1 MKEIFE
7 RYNITLNDE
16 QLKKFDKY
24 YRLLVHYNSMF
35 NLTAIIEREEVY
47 KKHFV
52 DSLLGVD
59 NVTMETLIDVG
70 SGGGFPAIPLKI
82 VNPNIKLTLLE
93 ATGKKCEFL
102 KTVVSE
108 LDLKDVTVINGRA
121 EDYAKNPDFR
131 EKFDHASAR
140 AVARL
145 NTLLEYCLP
154 FVKIGGSFI
163 SYKAN
168 AKDEIAECDN
178 ALKILGGSIQKV
190 KEYTLDDANRSII
203 IVKKEKSTPP
213 KYPRGQG
220 KERKN
225 PL

>member
-1 MKEIFE
+1 MEKLFLSYGI
-7 RYNITLNDE
+7 NLNDTQKE
-16 QLKKFDKY
+16 SFEKY
-24 YRLLVHYNSMF
+24 YQLLIHYNSMF
-35 NLTAIIEREEVY
+35 NLTAITEREEVY

-59 NVTMETLIDVG
+59 NLTMETLIDVG

-82 VNPNIKLTLLE
+82 VNPKIKLTLLE

-108 LDLKDVTVINGRA
+108 LDLKEVTVINGRA

-154 FVKIGGSFI
+154 FIKVGGSFI

-168 AKDEIAECDN
+168 AKEEIAECDN

>member
-35 NLTAIIEREEVY
+35 NLTAITEREEVY

-59 NVTMETLIDVG
+59 NLTMETLIDVG

-108 LDLKDVTVINGRA
+108 LDLKEVTVINGRA

-168 AKDEIAECDN
+168 AKEEIAECDN

>member
-1 MKEIFE
+1 M
-7 RYNITLNDE
+7 
-16 QLKKFDKY
+16 QL
-24 YRLLVHYNSMF
+24 
-35 NLTAIIEREEVY
+35 
-47 KKHFV
+47 
-52 DSLLGVD
+52 G
-59 NVTMETLIDVG
+59 
-70 SGGGFPAIPLKI
+70 
-82 VNPNIKLTLLE
+82 
-93 ATGKKCEFL
+93 
-102 KTVVSE
+102 
-108 LDLKDVTVINGRA
+108 LKDVETIHGRA

-178 ALKILGGSIQKV
+178 ALKILGGSIQEV